1 MWSHKHWLWKMNVG
15 NISTSVSRF
24 YPQRHYKKG
33 SWVSKKRN
41 ETLPYDQQTS
51 SSGAQEAVARR
62 RPHQGDWMS
71 LLVTFNTLSHCICN
85 PIMSEEIKAGK
96 ASTSVSHCY
105 QIYSCKGCCGTSAG
119 WAAHCRIYRFDS
131 DLVTFLSHI
140 IPSHSCIFCH
150 ASVNII

>member
-1 MWSHKHWLWKMNVG
+1 MNVE

-24 YPQRHYKKG
+24 YPRRHYKKE
-33 SWVSKKRN
+33 SWVSKKKKWNPPLWPADIFIR
-41 ETLPYDQQTS
+41 
-51 SSGAQEAVARR
+51 AQEAVARR

-85 PIMSEEIKAGK
+85 PVMSKEIKAGK

-105 QIYSCKGCCGTSAG
+105 QICSCKGCCGTLAG

-140 IPSHSCIFCH
+140 IPSHSCISCH